1 MPRGPRS
8 RRRRTHCGA
17 DARDEPQVVRYV
29 VGGRPLVW
37 SNAVIGLRN
46 PIAPPLTIHHEGD
59 GTRCWSEFT
68 LNGAYEGPPGL
79 VHGGVCALILD
90 HVLGEAASE
99 GLTKPLFTG
108 TITVRYVRGTPLG
121 RLRAEAAVERTEGD
135 QILCLR
141 PSFRCGRHHRRSRGD
156 LHSAGMGERSRV
168 KFYISSAF
176 LNTREI
182 VEVARVADDLGYDG
196 IGIPDHIVNLETLN
210 TPYPYTK
217 DGQRRWQPFTEWP
230 DPWVL
235 VGALAQVTTRL
246 RFVTTVY
253 IPAMR
258 NPYSAAKAIGTAAYL
273 ADGRVELGVG
283 VGWCEDEFALMEQRF
298 AQRGKRTDEMLAL
311 MKALW
316 SPDWTEFDGE
326 FYRTPKLEMQPTPPP
341 IPVYVGG
348 LSETALRR
356 AARYDGWI
364 GDLINTDRA
373 IAAAARLH
381 ELRTENGLAADD
393 FTILTPLTDAFT
405 IADYQRAEDAG
416 ITGILTMPWM
426 FYAGP
431 DATLAEKID
440 GMKRFR
446 KDLAL
451 DG

>member
-1 MPRGPRS
+1 
-8 RRRRTHCGA
+8 
-17 DARDEPQVVRYV
+17 
-29 VGGRPLVW
+29 
-37 SNAVIGLRN
+37 
-46 PIAPPLTIHHEGD
+46 
-59 GTRCWSEFT
+59 
-68 LNGAYEGPPGL
+68 
-79 VHGGVCALILD
+79 
-90 HVLGEAASE
+90 
-99 GLTKPLFTG
+99 
-108 TITVRYVRGTPLG
+108 
-121 RLRAEAAVERTEGD
+121 
-135 QILCLR
+135 
-141 PSFRCGRHHRRSRGD
+141 
-156 LHSAGMGERSRV
+156 MGERSRV

-217 DGQRRWQPFTEWP
+217 DGERRWQPFTEWP

-246 RFVTTVY
+246 RFVTTVC

-258 NPYSAAKAIGTAAYL
+258 NPYSAAKAFGTAAYL

-326 FYRTPKLEMQPTPPP
+326 FYRTPRLEMQPTPPP

-356 AARYDGWI
+356 AARHDGWI

-381 ELRTENGLAADD
+381 ELRAENGLAVDD